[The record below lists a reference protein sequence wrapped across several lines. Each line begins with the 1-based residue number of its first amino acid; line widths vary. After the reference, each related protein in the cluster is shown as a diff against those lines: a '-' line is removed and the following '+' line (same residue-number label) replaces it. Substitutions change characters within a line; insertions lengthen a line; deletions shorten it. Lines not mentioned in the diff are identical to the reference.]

1 MKLSHLS
8 RALTLAIVALLVIS
22 SAIGIWG
29 WRQLDK
35 PYQIADSFKQ
45 YRNTFD
51 IEVRLLLERYLA
63 SGNADLLQQAETRLN
78 GLLEQSIDWLDEAD
92 NQQIDHAIVKLQ
104 ESVQEVRAAGK
115 LAANP
120 QALLINNER
129 ERAGDIG
136 MLVDYAKQAGFRFSD
151 EQTVFLATLA
161 EMGQS
166 LNSLS
171 QQRQAY
177 FEQQG
182 DGQQQAL
189 LSENKQFGKLV
200 STLQS
205 MPRFEIYTEVNQ
217 EALIPEEPD
226 EIGELSISSL
236 QSLTRRYEKE
246 ISNTAELQQ
255 QVDSSRASLNQR
267 ILALQSVLDDAQ
279 QQIAGIKAD
288 ITRQV
293 RWAMLAALLFIVI
306 AVAAQ
311 ALLQKKTI
319 GFLLQTERF
328 FRAMIKGD
336 YGQPM
341 TSNTRF
347 TETVSVA
354 ESANHLQAYLAELI
368 AKLETQAE
376 TVTNASQSLQS
387 VSASTSALTH
397 QQNEATD
404 QVATAVTELSYSFK
418 EVAANASQA
427 SLSASQ
433 ANESTLAA
441 RATLKQATQASDKL
455 AADLLDV
462 ETVMGRLEQ
471 NGHNIRA
478 VLEVIQGVA
487 EQTNLLALNAA
498 IEAARAGEHGRGFA
512 VVADEVRQLAS
523 RTTQSTEEI
532 RVIIEQLTESGSE
545 ATAIVARQSQAA
557 ADCAKQTT
565 EASSAMEPVV
575 SAIDNINQI
584 NAAIAT
590 ATQQQTTTVD
600 EIARTTEQIKTDSAQ
615 VDQHVADINQAGLSL
630 TRISQALAQLV
641 RQLKQP
647 D

>member
-1 MKLSHLS
+1 MKLSHVS
-8 RALTLAIVALLVIS
+8 RALTLAIVALLMIS
-22 SAIGIWG
+22 SAIGVWG

-35 PYQIADSFKQ
+35 PYQIADSFQQ

-78 GLLEQSIDWLDEAD
+78 GLQEQAIDWLSETD
-92 NQQIDHAIVKLQ
+92 NQQIDTAIVKLQ
-104 ESVQEVRAAGK
+104 ESVQQVRAAGK

-120 QALLINNER
+120 QTLLINNER

-136 MLVDYAKQAGFRFSD
+136 MLVDYAKQAGFQFSD

-189 LSENKQFGKLV
+189 LSENKQFGERV
-200 STLQS
+200 STLEA

-217 EALIPEEPD
+217 EALIPEQPD

-236 QSLTRRYEKE
+236 QTLTRRYEKE
-246 ISNTAELQQ
+246 IANTVELQQ
-255 QVDSSRASLNQR
+255 QVNASRQSLNQQ
-267 ILALQSVLDDAQ
+267 ILVLQSVLDNAQ
-279 QQIAGIKAD
+279 QQISGIKAD

-293 RWAMLAALLFIVI
+293 RWAMLVALLFIVI

-311 ALLQKKTI
+311 GLMQKQTLT
-319 GFLLQTERF
+319 FLLQTERF
-328 FRAMIKGD
+328 FRAMLKGD
-336 YGQPM
+336 YRQPM
-341 TSNTRF
+341 ATTTRF
-347 TETVSVA
+347 AEPRSVA

-376 TVTNASQSLQS
+376 TVTGASESLQA
-387 VSASTSALTH
+387 VSASTSELTR
-397 QQNEATD
+397 QQNAATD

-418 EVAANASQA
+418 EVADNASQA
-427 SLSASQ
+427 ALSASQ
-433 ANESTLAA
+433 ANESTLTA

-545 ATAIVARQSQAA
+545 ATAIVSRQSQAA

-600 EIARTTEQIKTDSAQ
+600 EIARTTEQIKTDSEQ

-630 TRISQALAQLV
+630 TRISQTLAQLV
-641 RQLKQP
+641 RQLKQA

>member
-1 MKLSHLS
+1 M
-8 RALTLAIVALLVIS
+8 
-22 SAIGIWG
+22 
-29 WRQLDK
+29 
-35 PYQIADSFKQ
+35 
-45 YRNTFD
+45 
-51 IEVRLLLERYLA
+51 
-63 SGNADLLQQAETRLN
+63 N